1 MISTDSDVKE
11 WLSIIRGEYLEMPG
25 LHLTKPQMQR
35 LWGLDAATCDALL
48 NALEATRFLRRTDHD
63 GYVLADGSV
72 RSRAPGEG

>member
-1 MISTDSDVKE
+1 MISTHADVKE
-11 WLSIIRGEYLEMPG
+11 WLPIICGEYLEMPG

-48 NALEATRFLRRTDHD
+48 DALEAARFLRRTDHD

-72 RSRAPGEG
+72 RPRAFAEG